1 MTKKIIIVAIL
12 ILSTIFM
19 YEKIDYQNH
28 TVEIENIFVND
39 ISKNEHDYIGYVEI
53 ERLHIK
59 REIVMGITDKN
70 LLNHVAMSSR
80 SKNLDEKQIILAGH
94 GIKNIFGNLRKIKM
108 GDIIKIHSFDNTHTY
123 QVERIDIVNPE
134 QTDVI
139 DQTNLI
145 LITCTNDNKR
155 FIVKA
160 KKIE

>member
-1 MTKKIIIVAIL
+1 M
-12 ILSTIFM
+12 
-19 YEKIDYQNH
+19 
-28 TVEIENIFVND
+28 
-39 ISKNEHDYIGYVEI
+39 KNK
-53 ERLHIK
+53 LF
-59 REIVMGITDKN
+59 
-70 LLNHVAMSSR
+70 
-80 SKNLDEKQIILAGH
+80 LAGH
-94 GIKNIFGNLRKIKM
+94 GIKNIFGNLRKIKI

>member
-12 ILSTIFM
+12 SLSTIFI

-28 TVEIENIFVND
+28 TVDIENIFVND

-80 SKNLDEKQIILAGH
+80 SKNLDEKQII
-94 GIKNIFGNLRKIKM
+94 F
-108 GDIIKIHSFDNTHTY
+108 SWTW
-123 QVERIDIVNPE
+123 
-134 QTDVI
+134 
-139 DQTNLI
+139 
-145 LITCTNDNKR
+145 NKKY
-155 FIVKA
+155 FWKST
-160 KKIE
+160 